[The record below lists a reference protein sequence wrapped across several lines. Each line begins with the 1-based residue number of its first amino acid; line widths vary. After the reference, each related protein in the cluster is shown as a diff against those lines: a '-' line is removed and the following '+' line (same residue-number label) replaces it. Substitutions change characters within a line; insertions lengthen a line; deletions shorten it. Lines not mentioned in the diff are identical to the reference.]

1 MAKRN
6 TQNEIKQAACREF
19 LEKGFRT
26 ASLRN
31 IVKEAGVTTGAFYG
45 YYRSKEELFEALVLE
60 QYEELLVLFQN
71 AFSEFLQMDY
81 QTEHKEEVF
90 VGEHL
95 KKLID
100 YIYDNMT
107 AFKLILCCSEGT
119 KYENVIHN
127 MAKFEIDSSGHFSKG
142 IDLKDVNA
150 DLEHMLIS
158 GMFTAFFE
166 VVVHEYPKEKAV
178 EYSSR
183 LLEFYSAGWQRLKGL

>member
-45 YYRSKEELFEALVLE
+45 YYRSKEELFEALVSD

-71 AFSEFLQMDY
+71 AFSEFLQMNPQED
-81 QTEHKEEVF
+81 QKEGTYE
-90 VGEHL
+90 ESHL

-107 AFKLILCCSEGT
+107 AFKLILCCAEGT

-127 MAKFEIDSSGHFSKG
+127 MAKFEIGASGHFSEG
-142 IDLKDVNA
+142 IDMKDVNA
-150 DLEHMLIS
+150 DLEHMLNS

-166 VVVHEYPKEKAV
+166 VVVHEYPKEKAA
-178 EYSSR
+178 EYSR
-183 LLEFYSAGWQRLKGL
+183 KLLEFYSAGWQRLKGI